1 MILNIFHEL
10 FLKKFHSFRMSFISD
25 IEILLILSG
34 TNIAIVKYLGNFTFY
49 SNTTVISYVHR
60 KTFKSCGLL
69 FCSRVWSKPLIR
81 TENGIFKGTYTKVKE
96 LGGKPKIRNENWC
109 YQYPQINFSFFQYYA
124 NSYLLWALLWCFHHH
139 MISLI
144 KKIFA
149 IYRWWMLISYFVQT
163 S

>member
-1 MILNIFHEL
+1 M
-10 FLKKFHSFRMSFISD
+10 
-25 IEILLILSG
+25 
-34 TNIAIVKYLGNFTFY
+34 IVKYLGNFTFY
-49 SNTTVISYVHR
+49 LNTTVISYAQR

-69 FCSRVWSKPLIR
+69 FSSRVWSKPLIR

-124 NSYLLWALLWCFHHH
+124 NSNSLWAVLWCFHHH

-144 KKIFA
+144 KKTFCYLSLVYVDIIFFTNA
-149 IYRWWMLISYFVQT
+149 FKILVDILNKK
-163 S
+163 